1 MDSLIAEKG
10 QPATLDI
17 IETMVQTRE
26 MRTSSGLG
34 ERCEIHGC
42 GLNFYSSKEQG
53 FKCLSCLINKEDVQY
68 IDKSY
73 IASLDK
79 FNEVRE
85 FTKQAILDSDEAQ
98 HDLGKWKEDIRDMIM
113 RVREQFLCFIDE
125 YTQTLKKQLND
136 IEQQADMRD
145 FIGEDRKQEYRLKNL
160 QEKHEAISE
169 IISAIE
175 STPRHQKA
183 KAVRDYSDQMQ
194 RLESEV
200 TLCNNEIIEQRQ
212 KIKKAMQ
219 KTVNLESL
227 STRVFGQFYS
237 YI

>member
-26 MRTSSGLG
+26 MRTSGGLG

-85 FTKQAILDSDEAQ
+85 FTKQAILDNNEAQ
-98 HDLGKWKEDIRDMIM
+98 SDLGKWKEDIRDMIM
-113 RVREQFLCFIDE
+113 RVREQFLLFIDE
-125 YTQTLKKQLND
+125 YTQTLKKQLNE
-136 IEQQADMRD
+136 IE
-145 FIGEDRKQEYRLKNL
+145 
-160 QEKHEAISE
+160 
-169 IISAIE
+169 
-175 STPRHQKA
+175 
-183 KAVRDYSDQMQ
+183 
-194 RLESEV
+194 
-200 TLCNNEIIEQRQ
+200 
-212 KIKKAMQ
+212 
-219 KTVNLESL
+219 
-227 STRVFGQFYS
+227 
-237 YI
+237 

>member
-26 MRTSSGLG
+26 MRTSGGLG

-73 IASLDK
+73 LASLDK

-85 FTKQAILDSDEAQ
+85 FTKQAILDNDEAQ
-98 HDLGKWKEDIRDMIM
+98 SDLGKWKEDIRDMIM

-125 YTQTLKKQLND
+125 YTQTLKQQLND

-145 FIGEDRKQEYRLKNL
+145 FIGEDRRQEYRLKNL

-175 STPRHQKA
+175 NTPRHQKA
-183 KAVRDYSDQMQ
+183 NAVRDYSDQMQ

-200 TLCNNEIIEQRQ
+200 TLCNNEITEQRQ